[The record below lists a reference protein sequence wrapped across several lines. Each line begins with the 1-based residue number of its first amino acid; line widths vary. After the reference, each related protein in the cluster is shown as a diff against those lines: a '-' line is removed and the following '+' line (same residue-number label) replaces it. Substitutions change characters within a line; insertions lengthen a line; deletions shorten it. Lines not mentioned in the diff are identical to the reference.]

1 VTRSN
6 RDVCFTPEIGH
17 PSPPSRCLL
26 WAKRRHAWL
35 LRFYIHLLLDDDRE
49 LERKGRALT
58 RLRLDPNLAAVHL
71 NDALRYGEPQ
81 AGAALLAG
89 DRVVGLLELLKQP
102 GLLRSLPRRREHAQ
116 YWLHSNDNRP

>member
-1 VTRSN
+1 MTRSN
-6 RDVCFTPEIGH
+6 HDVRFTPNSGRRRAR
-17 PSPPSRCLL
+17 SGCLL

-58 RLRLDPNLAAVHL
+58 RLRLDPNLSAVHL

-81 AGAALLAG
+81 ASAAFLLG
-89 DRVVGLLELLKQP
+89 DGIVGLLELLKQ
-102 GLLRSLPRRREHAQ
+102 LSLIGSGDAGTGIA
-116 YWLHSNDNRP
+116 N